1 ISALLAETS
10 DDWETGKIYLNMANQ
25 TPPSV

>member
-1 ISALLAETS
+1 ETS

>member
-1 ISALLAETS
+1 LLAETS

>member
-1 ISALLAETS
+1 ALLAETS